1 MKKIASLLAAAMVFT
16 GISASA
22 QDNTHIYGEFLSKTL
37 IPQKGLCDVQ
47 KSYSGHESEDISN
60 YFSGLVSAFTLDLDG
75 DGSDELITVESNL
88 ITVYGVD
95 GVNVTPRG
103 DFEQKLIT
111 DAGESYANVFALPPY
126 VGYEAFSDNGASK
139 TYILHVFTL
148 DDDKTPKTAAKIEKT
163 ISDDGVSEFAS
174 GVIGGEVIS
183 YSHVING
190 TLESTVNKNDYA
202 DINAA
207 AIDILTKL
215 GFSNP
220 EFVTAPNR
228 LNLLS
233 REDDGNY
240 KTNKYIPDL
249 LPETYVRAT
258 NIRLGGVPVVRFE
271 DYSDLQGLSA
281 AITVVIDDNTVVFP
295 DALPVIVNDR
305 TLVPMRQIF
314 EDLGCEVDWNETE
327 RKVTATRGEDSI
339 SLVIGGSIITVNG
352 KTKEIDVPAQIIKD
366 RTFVPI
372 RAISEAFG
380 YNVGWDGEG
389 RVVVIDTK

>member
-126 VGYEAFSDNGASK
+126 VGYESFSDNGASK
-139 TYILHVFTL
+139 TYTLHVFTL
-148 DDDKTPKTAAKIEKT
+148 DDDKTTKTAAKIEKT

-220 EFVTAPNR
+220 EFVMAPNR

-240 KTNKYIPDL
+240 RTNKYIPDL

-339 SLVIGGSIITVNG
+339 SLVIGGSSITVNG